1 MTMETASTMHSSRE
15 ESAQPSPTAPLEL
28 PRAVQTQPALQ
39 VTAPNLPMAPMGP
52 DGLPNLLAGN
62 GEGVQHGFLV
72 FFFWDLGCGKT
83 QQQSRGYTIFCPWFF
98 FADVDIQEDIE
109 GENSK
114 SFTKAAKHGG
124 DDSMEHVLFRQVDQL
139 FESLLLQ
146 GLGIGIW
153 FLGQDLLKMHEI
165 YKLGEISWLLI
176 VVISV
181 EGNSQVKIL
190 FSWISFFR

>member
-62 GEGVQHGFLV
+62 GDLVQHVV
-72 FFFWDLGCGKT
+72 FFGVLFLESWDVAKP
-83 QQQSRGYTIFCPWFF
+83 QQQSRGYTSFVFDFF
-98 FADVDIQEDIE
+98 FSDVDIQEDIE

-139 FESLLLQ
+139 FESL
-146 GLGIGIW
+146 G
-153 FLGQDLLKMHEI
+153 
-165 YKLGEISWLLI
+165 YKAWESESDFWG
-176 VVISV
+176 
-181 EGNSQVKIL
+181 KIC
-190 FSWISFFR
+190 